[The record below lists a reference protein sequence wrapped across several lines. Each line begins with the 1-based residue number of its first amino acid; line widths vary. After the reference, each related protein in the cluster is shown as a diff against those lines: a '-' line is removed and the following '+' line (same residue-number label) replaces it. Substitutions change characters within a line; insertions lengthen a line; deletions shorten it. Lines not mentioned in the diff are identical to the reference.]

1 MNRTIAVA
9 ASEMRQDY
17 VRRMIEE
24 DRRAIRSGFSTNLI
38 REANTAAWYE
48 EAERFYQ
55 RAYDEYW
62 DWGYD
67 VPAENFTTFS
77 VRELWEQVEVMYHD
91 YEAEPEAEPE
101 PDIERLNGS
110 WPMLP
115 RVINRCGECDWEC
128 SICLESKPEQQCVET
143 ACHHKFH
150 KECLYGMTKTKTPF
164 CRIWNIGIGVPEM
177 RYTESAS
184 NMLCGVCE
192 PTNATWYVNC
202 PLCRAKITL
211 DKGAGEEEFNGWA
224 ACQCCPRHLSR
235 RPPSY
240 APWAGP
246 PPQHPEYRPDPN
258 PFCQC
263 YCRTRMRDLVRVLW

>member
-55 RAYDEYW
+55 REYDEYW
-62 DWGYD
+62 DWGDD

-101 PDIERLNGS
+101 PDIERWNWS
-110 WPMLP
+110 WHMLP
-115 RVINRCGECDWEC
+115 RAINRCGECVWEF
-128 SICLESKPEQQCVET
+128 SLLLEC
-143 ACHHKFH
+143 
-150 KECLYGMTKTKTPF
+150 
-164 CRIWNIGIGVPEM
+164 
-177 RYTESAS
+177 
-184 NMLCGVCE
+184 
-192 PTNATWYVNC
+192 
-202 PLCRAKITL
+202 
-211 DKGAGEEEFNGWA
+211 
-224 ACQCCPRHLSR
+224 
-235 RPPSY
+235 
-240 APWAGP
+240 
-246 PPQHPEYRPDPN
+246 
-258 PFCQC
+258 
-263 YCRTRMRDLVRVLW
+263 